1 MRDICL
7 PKGQLALHADKNTS
21 LFARAFNEFFLIR
34 KAYSS
39 IWLFLPN
46 FINNQ
51 NDIAIQSLLLS
62 GIFITICLFIYGFLG
77 TIFAYIGLKGG
88 LSDKGRRYNDG
99 IAGSLLTFAAVNLAL
114 N

>member
-1 MRDICL
+1 M
-7 PKGQLALHADKNTS
+7 
-21 LFARAFNEFFLIR
+21 
-34 KAYSS
+34 
-39 IWLFLPN
+39 
-46 FINNQ
+46 
-51 NDIAIQSLLLS
+51 QSLLLS

>member
-1 MRDICL
+1 M
-7 PKGQLALHADKNTS
+7 
-21 LFARAFNEFFLIR
+21 
-34 KAYSS
+34 S
-39 IWLFLPN
+39 IY
-46 FINNQ
+46 
-51 NDIAIQSLLLS
+51 
-62 GIFITICLFIYGFLG
+62 LFIYGFLG